1 MKRSRLRATKGGAL
15 PRMRLVLPAVLAA
28 FALSAIWASSASA
41 FEWWV
46 GPESA
51 PKPLGAGNKLPI
63 NSAGKVKGPF
73 TFKWMHKFEVK
84 CKGVKYNGLFL
95 EGPVFMGAESI
106 AFEECAANKP
116 KKATLVGGKLETAQL
131 HGEITPGAP
140 VGFKF
145 EPAGGTLTSFTIEAP
160 KKRRKHRPTLQCTYH
175 VSVLG
180 NLNGTLGDA
189 EKISTE
195 KTFEFASTGLV
206 FKGSRSCAPAA
217 KMGATSGGT
226 PQEEIERI
234 IREEE
239 ECKAGA
245 KSATECKKVTKEAKN
260 LKKLEKEAGE
270 EEKEAE
276 EEGSEEAEER
286 EGTKGEG
293 NKGNTTYSATEG
305 WGVQ

>member
-1 MKRSRLRATKGGAL
+1 
-15 PRMRLVLPAVLAA
+15 MRLVLPAVLAA

-46 GPESA
+46 GTESE

-63 NSAGKVKGPF
+63 NPGGKVKGPF

-106 AFEECAANKP
+106 AFEECAAKKP
-116 KKATLVGGKLETAQL
+116 KKATLVGGKIETAKL

-140 VGFKF
+140 VGFDF
-145 EPAGGTLTSFTIEAP
+145 EPVGGTLTTFTIEAP
-160 KKRRKHRPTLQCTYH
+160 KKRRIHHLPPAQCTYH

-206 FKGSRSCAPAA
+206 FKGSRSCVPGA
-217 KMGATSGGT
+217 KLGAGGPGT
-226 PQEEIERI
+226 PKEEKERI
-234 IREEE
+234 LREEE
-239 ECKAGA
+239 ECKAG
-245 KSATECKKVTKEAKN
+245 KKTPTECKKVFKEAKN
-260 LKKLEKEAGE
+260 LKKLEKEEAQE
-270 EEKEAE
+270 EEEAK
-276 EEGSEEAEER
+276 EEGTEEAEER
-286 EGTKGEG
+286 EGTKGES